1 MNTNKRSNLIAI
13 FAIAAALSSGTL
25 AFAATDTNPS
35 PPKLTP
41 QEKAVNK
48 DFSKVSADGSSAFMD
63 LTLTRLAVFD
73 GRIDAA
79 QKFIDKAGRALSKAK
94 TDETRFLKDEANL
107 NAAKNTTSNSG
118 STAPTADQ
126 QNASNNNPQNPPNN
140 QQNTANNNQ
149 QNASNNNQQNP
160 SNKKM
165 VEWLPVDVS
174 ITIDEDFTDSPEKK
188 AALADAN
195 KSLSSGD
202 RKGAIDKLKLS
213 GVDIDVVVLAVPL
226 NDTIAKVQQAANMLN
241 DGKYY
246 EATQLIKQVQDSART
261 DVMDFDGTPI
271 INNRAQNQGASRMQ
285 N

>member
-1 MNTNKRSNLIAI
+1 MAP
-13 FAIAAALSSGTL
+13 
-25 AFAATDTNPS
+25 D
-35 PPKLTP
+35 
-41 QEKAVNK
+41 
-48 DFSKVSADGSSAFMD
+48 AFMD

-140 QQNTANNNQ
+140 QQNTANNNQQNAANNNQ

-246 EATQLIKQVQDSART
+246 EAT
-261 DVMDFDGTPI
+261 
-271 INNRAQNQGASRMQ
+271 N
-285 N
+285 

>member
-35 PPKLTP
+35 PQKLTP

-48 DFSKVSADGSSAFMD
+48 DFSKVSADGSDAFMD

-79 QKFIDKAGRALSKAK
+79 RKYIDKAERALSKAK
-94 TDETRFLKDEANL
+94 TDETRFLKDAANL
-107 NAAKNTTSNSG
+107 NAARNTPTPNSG
-118 STAPTADQ
+118 ATAPTADQ
-126 QNASNNNPQNPPNN
+126 QNSSNS
-140 QQNTANNNQ
+140 QQNAANNNQ
-149 QNASNNNQQNP
+149 QS
-160 SNKKM
+160 SSDNKM
-165 VEWLPVDVS
+165 IEWLPVDVS

-202 RKGAIDKLKLS
+202 RKGAVDKLKLS

-226 NDTIAKVQQAANMLN
+226 NDTIAKVQQVANMIN

-246 EATQLIKQVQDSART
+246 EAGQLIKQVQDGART
-261 DVMDFDGTPI
+261 DVMDFDGMPI
-271 INNRAQNQGASRMQ
+271 NRAQNQGASRMQ